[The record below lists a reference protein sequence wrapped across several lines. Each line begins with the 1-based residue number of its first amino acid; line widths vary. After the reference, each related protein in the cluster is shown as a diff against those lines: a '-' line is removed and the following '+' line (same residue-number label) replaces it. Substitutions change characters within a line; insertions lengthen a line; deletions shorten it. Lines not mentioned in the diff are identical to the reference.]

1 MKIRTLVLSMSLVFS
16 FQAVAADLIGHTTTE
31 SSSDPNYS
39 TAYGYNAKTEGE
51 NATAIGAETH
61 AKGKR
66 TTVVGNTSW
75 ATSEDSVAIGSYVNS
90 ASNGIVGV
98 QNGER
103 SVSIGNR
110 VQATGNQA
118 IAQGSSV
125 QATGNMAIAQG
136 SSVQA
141 TGNMAIA
148 QGSFAQAT
156 GDRAIAQGSVAQATG
171 DRAIAQGS
179 FAQATGDYSTA
190 MGAYTAAR
198 ASFGVALGTNSE
210 STRESGKRTGVSGY
224 VPEGTTISDEE
235 KSSAT
240 WTSTMGEASV
250 GYTKDDNT
258 EETRQV
264 THVAAGSQDT
274 DAVNVAQLKAVN
286 ANVSADMQQLDQ
298 RFENR
303 FNEQAHQFNNR
314 IDNVEKDAQA
324 GIAMAIATAGLPQAY
339 LPGKSMF
346 AVGAGTYRGEQGYA
360 MGVSHITDD
369 GHWVLKAT
377 GSGNSQGHF
386 GGSVGVGYQW

>member
-1 MKIRTLVLSMSLVFS
+1 MKIRTLILSMSLVFS

-61 AKGKR
+61 AEGIR

-75 ATSEDSVAIGSYVNS
+75 ATSDDSVAIGSFVNS
-90 ASNGIVGV
+90 DNNGIAGV
-98 QNGER
+98 RNGQQ

-110 VQATGNQA
+110 VQATGN
-118 IAQGSSV
+118 
-125 QATGNMAIAQG
+125 MAIAQG
-136 SSVQA
+136 SY
-141 TGNMAIA
+141 
-148 QGSFAQAT
+148 
-156 GDRAIAQGSVAQATG
+156 
-171 DRAIAQGS
+171 
-179 FAQATGDYSTA
+179 AQATGDYSTA
-190 MGAYTAAR
+190 MGAYTVAS
-198 ASFGVALGTNSE
+198 ASFGVALGTSSE
-210 STRESGKRTGVSGY
+210 STRESGTRTGVSGY

-250 GYTKDDNT
+250 GYTKNDGA

-298 RFENR
+298 KFENR

>member
-1 MKIRTLVLSMSLVFS
+1 MKIRTLILSMSLVFS
-16 FQAVAADLIGHTTTE
+16 FQAVAADLIGHTTIE
-31 SSSDPNYS
+31 SSSNPNYS
-39 TAYGYNAKTEGE
+39 TAYGYNAETGGE

-90 ASNGIVGV
+90 DSNGIVGV
-98 QNGER
+98 QNGEK

-110 VQATGNQA
+110 VQATGNQ
-118 IAQGSSV
+118 
-125 QATGNMAIAQG
+125 
-136 SSVQA
+136 
-141 TGNMAIA
+141 
-148 QGSFAQAT
+148 
-156 GDRAIAQGSVAQATG
+156 
-171 DRAIAQGS
+171 AIAQGS

>member
-1 MKIRTLVLSMSLVFS
+1 MKIRTLILSMSLVFS
-16 FQAVAADLIGHTTTE
+16 FQAVAADLIGHTDPG
-31 SSSDPNYS
+31 SSSYPHYS
-39 TAYGYNAKTEGE
+39 TAYGYNAKTESQW
-51 NATAIGAETH
+51 ATAIGAETH
-61 AKGKR
+61 AEGHG

-75 ATSEDSVAIGSYVNS
+75 ATSDNSVAIGSYVNS
-90 ASNGIVGV
+90 DSSGIGGV
-98 QNGER
+98 QNGQQ
-103 SVSIGNR
+103 SVSIGHR
-110 VQATGNQA
+110 VQATGNGA
-118 IAQGSSV
+118 IAQGSYAK
-125 QATGNMAIAQG
+125 ATGN
-136 SSVQA
+136 
-141 TGNMAIA
+141 
-148 QGSFAQAT
+148 
-156 GDRAIAQGSVAQATG
+156 
-171 DRAIAQGS
+171 
-179 FAQATGDYSTA
+179 YSTA
-190 MGAYTAAR
+190 MGAYTDAS
-198 ASFGVALGTNSE
+198 ASFGVALGTNSK
-210 STRESGKRTGVSGY
+210 STRESGARTGVSGY

-250 GYTKDDNT
+250 GYTIDGNKG
-258 EETRQV
+258 TRQV

-314 IDNVEKDAQA
+314 IDKVEKDAQA

>member
-1 MKIRTLVLSMSLVFS
+1 MKIRTLILSMSLVFS
-16 FQAVAADLIGHTTTE
+16 FQAVAADLIGHTTE
-31 SSSDPNYS
+31 VYSSDPDYS
-39 TAYGYNAKTEGE
+39 TAYGYNAKTEGTW
-51 NATAIGAETH
+51 ATAIGAETH
-61 AKGKR
+61 AEGHG

-75 ATSEDSVAIGSYVNS
+75 ATSDYSVAIGSYVNS
-90 ASNGIVGV
+90 DSSGTAGSNG
-98 QNGER
+98 EK
-103 SVSIGNR
+103 SVSIGHR
-110 VQATGNQA
+110 VQAIGNCSTA
-118 IAQGSSV
+118 VGAHTN
-125 QATGNMAIAQG
+125 ATGN
-136 SSVQA
+136 
-141 TGNMAIA
+141 
-148 QGSFAQAT
+148 
-156 GDRAIAQGSVAQATG
+156 
-171 DRAIAQGS
+171 
-179 FAQATGDYSTA
+179 YSTA
-190 MGAYTAAR
+190 MGAYTDAS
-198 ASFGVALGTNSE
+198 ASFGVALGTNSK
-210 STRESGKRTGVSGY
+210 STRESGTRTGVSGY

-250 GYTKDDNT
+250 GYTIDGNKG
-258 EETRQV
+258 TRQV

-314 IDNVEKDAQA
+314 IDKVEKDAQA

>member
-1 MKIRTLVLSMSLVFS
+1 MKIRTLILSMSLVFS
-16 FQAVAADLIGHTTTE
+16 FQAVAADLIGHTAQV
-31 SSSDPNYS
+31 SGPGPLYS
-39 TAYGYNAKTEGE
+39 TAYGYNAETEGE
-51 NATAIGAETH
+51 YATAIGAETY

-75 ATSEDSVAIGSYVNS
+75 ATSDDSVAIGSYVNS
-90 ASNGIVGV
+90 DNNGIAGV
-98 QNGER
+98 RNGQE
-103 SVSIGNR
+103 SVSIGHR
-110 VQATGNQA
+110 VQATGNGA
-118 IAQGSSV
+118 IAQGSYAK
-125 QATGNMAIAQG
+125 ATGN
-136 SSVQA
+136 
-141 TGNMAIA
+141 
-148 QGSFAQAT
+148 
-156 GDRAIAQGSVAQATG
+156 
-171 DRAIAQGS
+171 
-179 FAQATGDYSTA
+179 YSTA
-190 MGAYTAAR
+190 MGAYTV
-198 ASFGVALGTNSE
+198 ASASLGVALGTNSR
-210 STRESGKRTGVSGY
+210 STRESGRSTGVSGY

-250 GYTKDDNT
+250 GYTIDGT
-258 EETRQV
+258 EATRQV

-314 IDNVEKDAQA
+314 IDKVEKDAQA

>member
-16 FQAVAADLIGHTTTE
+16 FQAVAADLIGHTDQG
-31 SSSDPNYS
+31 SGPDPLYS
-39 TAYGYNAKTEGE
+39 TAYGYNAKTKGQF
-51 NATAIGAETH
+51 ATAIGAETY
-61 AKGKR
+61 AKGQR

-75 ATSEDSVAIGSYVNS
+75 ATSADSVAIGSYVNS
-90 ASNGIVGV
+90 NNSGTAGVSNG
-98 QNGER
+98 EK
-103 SVSIGNR
+103 SVSIGHR
-110 VQATGNQA
+110 
-118 IAQGSSV
+118 V

-136 SSVQA
+136 SYAKA
-141 TGNMAIA
+141 TGN
-148 QGSFAQAT
+148 
-156 GDRAIAQGSVAQATG
+156 
-171 DRAIAQGS
+171 
-179 FAQATGDYSTA
+179 YSTA
-190 MGAYTAAR
+190 MGAYTDAR

-250 GYTKDDNT
+250 GYTKGDNT

-314 IDNVEKDAQA
+314 IDKVEKDAQA

-360 MGVSHITDD
+360 MGVSHITDG

>member
-1 MKIRTLVLSMSLVFS
+1 MKIRTLILSMSLVFS
-16 FQAVAADLIGHTTTE
+16 FQAVAADLIGHTAPV
-31 SSSDPNYS
+31 SSSYPHYS
-39 TAYGYNAKTEGE
+39 TAYGYNANTEGQF
-51 NATAIGAETH
+51 ATAIGAETYAEGH
-61 AKGKR
+61 G

-75 ATSEDSVAIGSYVNS
+75 ATSDESVAIGSYVNS
-90 ASNGIVGV
+90 NASGTAGVSNGL
-98 QNGER
+98 Q
-103 SVSIGNR
+103 SVSIGHR
-110 VQATGNQA
+110 
-118 IAQGSSV
+118 V

-136 SSVQA
+136 SYAKA
-141 TGNMAIA
+141 TGN
-148 QGSFAQAT
+148 
-156 GDRAIAQGSVAQATG
+156 
-171 DRAIAQGS
+171 
-179 FAQATGDYSTA
+179 YSTA
-190 MGAYTAAR
+190 MGAYTDAR
-198 ASFGVALGTNSE
+198 ASFAVALGTNSE

>member
-1 MKIRTLVLSMSLVFS
+1 MKIRTLILSMSLVFS
-16 FQAVAADLIGHTTTE
+16 FQAVAADLIGHTDPV
-31 SSSDPNYS
+31 SSSYPHYS
-39 TAYGYNAKTEGE
+39 TAYGYNAKTESQF
-51 NATAIGAETH
+51 ATAIGVETH
-61 AKGKR
+61 AEGHG

-75 ATSEDSVAIGSYVNS
+75 ATSDNSVAIGSYVNS
-90 ASNGIVGV
+90 DNNGIEGV
-98 QNGER
+98 RNGQE
-103 SVSIGNR
+103 SVSIGHR
-110 VQATGNQA
+110 VQATGNGA
-118 IAQGSSV
+118 IAQGSYAK
-125 QATGNMAIAQG
+125 ATGN
-136 SSVQA
+136 
-141 TGNMAIA
+141 
-148 QGSFAQAT
+148 
-156 GDRAIAQGSVAQATG
+156 
-171 DRAIAQGS
+171 
-179 FAQATGDYSTA
+179 YSTA
-190 MGAYTAAR
+190 MGAYTDAS

-250 GYTKDDNT
+250 GYTKNDGT

-314 IDNVEKDAQA
+314 IDKVEKDAQA

-360 MGVSHITDD
+360 KGVSHITDD

>member
-1 MKIRTLVLSMSLVFS
+1 MKIRTLILSMSLVFS
-16 FQAVAADLIGHTTTE
+16 FQAVAADLIGHTTAQG
-31 SSSDPNYS
+31 SSSDPDYS

-51 NATAIGAETH
+51 FATAIGAETY
-61 AKGKR
+61 AEGKR
-66 TTVVGNTSW
+66 TTAVGNTSW
-75 ATSEDSVAIGSYVNS
+75 ATSDDSVAIGSYVNS
-90 ASNGIVGV
+90 NSSGTAGVSNG
-98 QNGER
+98 EK
-103 SVSIGNR
+103 SVSIGH
-110 VQATGNQA
+110 Q
-118 IAQGSSV
+118 V

-136 SSVQA
+136 SYAKA
-141 TGNMAIA
+141 TGN
-148 QGSFAQAT
+148 
-156 GDRAIAQGSVAQATG
+156 
-171 DRAIAQGS
+171 
-179 FAQATGDYSTA
+179 YSTA
-190 MGAYTAAR
+190 MGAYTDAR
-198 ASFGVALGTNSE
+198 ASFGVALGTNSK

-250 GYTKDDNT
+250 GYTKDDGT

-298 RFENR
+298 KFENR

>member
-1 MKIRTLVLSMSLVFS
+1 MKIRTLILSMSLVFS
-16 FQAVAADLIGHTTTE
+16 FQAVAADLIGHTTID

-39 TAYGYNAKTEGE
+39 TAYGYNAKTEDE
-51 NATAIGAETH
+51 FATAIGAETY

-90 ASNGIVGV
+90 NSSGTEEVSNG
-98 QNGER
+98 QQ
-103 SVSIGNR
+103 SVSIGYR
-110 VQATGNQA
+110 
-118 IAQGSSV
+118 V

-136 SSVQA
+136 SV
-141 TGNMAIA
+141 
-148 QGSFAQAT
+148 
-156 GDRAIAQGSVAQATG
+156 
-171 DRAIAQGS
+171 
-179 FAQATGDYSTA
+179 AQATGDYSTA
-190 MGAYTAAR
+190 MGAYTVAS

-210 STRESGKRTGVSGY
+210 STRESGERTGVSGY

-250 GYTKDDNT
+250 GYTKNDGT
-258 EETRQV
+258 EATRQV
-264 THVAAGSQDT
+264 THVAAGSQNT

-298 RFENR
+298 KFENR

>member
-1 MKIRTLVLSMSLVFS
+1 MKIRALILSMSLVFS
-16 FQAVAADLIGHTTTE
+16 FQAVAADLIGHTAQNP
-31 SSSDPNYS
+31 SSDPIYS
-39 TAYGYNAKTEGE
+39 TAYGYNAKTGGQF
-51 NATAIGAETH
+51 ATAIGAETY
-61 AKGKR
+61 AEGNR

-90 ASNGIVGV
+90 SSSGIEGVLNGKH
-98 QNGER
+98 
-103 SVSIGNR
+103 SVSIGYR
-110 VQATGNQA
+110 VQATGNSA
-118 IAQGSSV
+118 IAQGSNV
-125 QATGNMAIAQG
+125 
-136 SSVQA
+136 
-141 TGNMAIA
+141 
-148 QGSFAQAT
+148 
-156 GDRAIAQGSVAQATG
+156 
-171 DRAIAQGS
+171 
-179 FAQATGDYSTA
+179 QATGDYSTA
-190 MGAYTAAR
+190 MGAYTR
-198 ASFGVALGTNSE
+198 ASASYGVALGATSE
-210 STRESGKRTGVSGY
+210 STRESGKSTGVSGY

-250 GYTKDDNT
+250 GYTQSNGEKQ
-258 EETRQV
+258 TRQV
-264 THVAAGSQDT
+264 TYVAAGSQDT

-286 ANVSADMQQLDQ
+286 ANVNADMQQLDQ
-298 RFENR
+298 KFENR

-360 MGVSHITDD
+360 MGVSHITDG
-369 GHWVLKAT
+369 GHWMLKAT

>member
-1 MKIRTLVLSMSLVFS
+1 MKIRTLILSMSLVFS
-16 FQAVAADLIGHTTTE
+16 FQAVAADLIGHTDPV
-31 SSSDPNYS
+31 SSSYPHYS
-39 TAYGYNAKTEGE
+39 TAYGYNATTEGE
-51 NATAIGAETH
+51 FATAIGAETY
-61 AKGKR
+61 AEGIR
-66 TTVVGNTSW
+66 TTVVGNQSW
-75 ATSEDSVAIGSYVNS
+75 ATSDDSVAIGSYVNS
-90 ASNGIVGV
+90 NNSGTARVLNGK
-98 QNGER
+98 E
-103 SVSIGNR
+103 SVSIGHK
-110 VQATGNQA
+110 VQATGNGA
-118 IAQGSSV
+118 IAQGSHA
-125 QATGNMAIAQG
+125 QATGN
-136 SSVQA
+136 
-141 TGNMAIA
+141 
-148 QGSFAQAT
+148 
-156 GDRAIAQGSVAQATG
+156 
-171 DRAIAQGS
+171 
-179 FAQATGDYSTA
+179 YSTA
-190 MGAYTAAR
+190 MGAYTV
-198 ASFGVALGTNSE
+198 ASASLGVALGTNSR
-210 STRESGKRTGVSGY
+210 STRESGRSTGVSGY

-250 GYTKDDNT
+250 GYTIDGT
-258 EETRQV
+258 EATRQV

-298 RFENR
+298 KFENR

>member
-16 FQAVAADLIGHTTTE
+16 FQAVAADLIGHTDQG
-31 SSSDPNYS
+31 SGPDPLYS
-39 TAYGYNAKTEGE
+39 TAYGYNAKTKGQF
-51 NATAIGAETH
+51 ATAIGAETY
-61 AKGKR
+61 AKGQR

-75 ATSEDSVAIGSYVNS
+75 ATSADSVAIGSYVNS
-90 ASNGIVGV
+90 NNSGTAGISNG
-98 QNGER
+98 EK
-103 SVSIGNR
+103 SVSIGHR
-110 VQATGNQA
+110 
-118 IAQGSSV
+118 V

-136 SSVQA
+136 SYAKA
-141 TGNMAIA
+141 TGN
-148 QGSFAQAT
+148 
-156 GDRAIAQGSVAQATG
+156 
-171 DRAIAQGS
+171 
-179 FAQATGDYSTA
+179 YSTA
-190 MGAYTAAR
+190 MGEYTDAR

-250 GYTKDDNT
+250 GYTKGDNT

>member
-1 MKIRTLVLSMSLVFS
+1 MKIRTLILSMSLVFS
-16 FQAVAADLIGHTTTE
+16 FQAVAADLIGHTDQG
-31 SSSDPNYS
+31 SGSDPTYS
-39 TAYGYNAKTEGE
+39 TAYGYDAKTGGQE
-51 NATAIGAETH
+51 ATAIGHETH
-61 AKGKR
+61 AEGNR
-66 TTVVGNTSW
+66 TTAVGNTSW

-90 ASNGIVGV
+90 NGSGTGGV
-98 QNGER
+98 PNGEQ
-103 SVSIGNR
+103 SVSIGHR
-110 VQATGNQA
+110 VQATGYGA
-118 IAQGSSV
+118 IAQGS
-125 QATGNMAIAQG
+125 N
-136 SSVQA
+136 
-141 TGNMAIA
+141 
-148 QGSFAQAT
+148 AQAT
-156 GDRAIAQGSVAQATG
+156 GR
-171 DRAIAQGS
+171 
-179 FAQATGDYSTA
+179 FSTA
-190 MGAYTAAR
+190 MGAYTRAS

-210 STRESGKRTGVSGY
+210 STRESGVSGY

-250 GYTKDDNT
+250 GYTDGQG
-258 EETRQV
+258 EHTRQV

-274 DAVNVAQLKAVN
+274 DAVNVAQLRAVN
-286 ANVSADMQQLDQ
+286 ANVNADMQQLDQ
-298 RFENR
+298 KFENR

-360 MGVSHITDD
+360 MGVSHITDG
-369 GHWVLKAT
+369 GHWMLKAT

>member
-16 FQAVAADLIGHTTTE
+16 FQAVAADLIGHTDQG
-31 SSSDPNYS
+31 SGPDPLYS
-39 TAYGYNAKTEGE
+39 TAYGYNAKTKGQS
-51 NATAIGAETH
+51 ATAIGTETH
-61 AKGKR
+61 AEGNR

-90 ASNGIVGV
+90 DTNGIAGV
-98 QNGER
+98 PNGEK
-103 SVSIGNR
+103 SVSIGHR
-110 VQATGNQA
+110 
-118 IAQGSSV
+118 V

-136 SSVQA
+136 SYTIA

-148 QGSFAQAT
+148 QGSNAKAT
-156 GDRAIAQGSVAQATG
+156 GN
-171 DRAIAQGS
+171 
-179 FAQATGDYSTA
+179 YSTA
-190 MGAYTAAR
+190 MGAYTDAR

-210 STRESGKRTGVSGY
+210 STRESGKITGVSGY

-314 IDNVEKDAQA
+314 IDKVEKDAQA

>member
-1 MKIRTLVLSMSLVFS
+1 MKIRTLILSMSLVFS
-16 FQAVAADLIGHTTTE
+16 FQAVAADLIGHTAQAP
-31 SSSDPNYS
+31 SSDPHYS
-39 TAYGYNAKTEGE
+39 TAYGYNAKTESQF
-51 NATAIGAETH
+51 ATAIGVETH
-61 AKGKR
+61 AEGHG

-75 ATSEDSVAIGSYVNS
+75 ATSDNSVAIGSYVNS
-90 ASNGIVGV
+90 NSSGTAGSNG
-98 QNGER
+98 EK
-103 SVSIGNR
+103 SVSIGHR
-110 VQATGNQA
+110 VQALGNCSTAVGAHTQATGN
-118 IAQGSSV
+118 
-125 QATGNMAIAQG
+125 
-136 SSVQA
+136 
-141 TGNMAIA
+141 
-148 QGSFAQAT
+148 
-156 GDRAIAQGSVAQATG
+156 
-171 DRAIAQGS
+171 
-179 FAQATGDYSTA
+179 YSTA
-190 MGAYTAAR
+190 MGAYTDAS
-198 ASFGVALGTNSE
+198 ASFGVALGTNSK
-210 STRESGKRTGVSGY
+210 STRESGTRTGVSGY

-250 GYTKDDNT
+250 GYTIDGNKG
-258 EETRQV
+258 TRQV

-314 IDNVEKDAQA
+314 IDKVEKDAQA

>member
-1 MKIRTLVLSMSLVFS
+1 MKIRTLILSMSLVFS
-16 FQAVAADLIGHTTTE
+16 FQAVAADLIGHTTID

-61 AKGKR
+61 AEGKR

-90 ASNGIVGV
+90 DTNGINGV
-98 QNGER
+98 QNGQQ
-103 SVSIGNR
+103 SVSIGHR
-110 VQATGNQA
+110 
-118 IAQGSSV
+118 V

-136 SSVQA
+136 SV
-141 TGNMAIA
+141 
-148 QGSFAQAT
+148 
-156 GDRAIAQGSVAQATG
+156 
-171 DRAIAQGS
+171 
-179 FAQATGDYSTA
+179 AQATGDYSTA
-190 MGAYTAAR
+190 MGAYTVAS

-210 STRESGKRTGVSGY
+210 STRESGERTGVSGY
-224 VPEGTTISDEE
+224 VPEGTTISDAE

-250 GYTKDDNT
+250 GYTKDDGT
-258 EETRQV
+258 EATRQV

-298 RFENR
+298 KFENR
-303 FNEQAHQFNNR
+303 FNEQTHQFNNR

>member
-1 MKIRTLVLSMSLVFS
+1 MKIRTLILSMSLVFS
-16 FQAVAADLIGHTTTE
+16 FQAVAADLIGHTAQV
-31 SSSDPNYS
+31 SGPGPLYS
-39 TAYGYNAKTEGE
+39 TAYGYNAETEGE
-51 NATAIGAETH
+51 YATAIGAETY

-75 ATSEDSVAIGSYVNS
+75 ATSDDSVAIGSYVNS
-90 ASNGIVGV
+90 DNDGIAGVRNG
-98 QNGER
+98 QE
-103 SVSIGNR
+103 SVSIGHR
-110 VQATGNQA
+110 VQATGNGA
-118 IAQGSSV
+118 IAQGSYAK
-125 QATGNMAIAQG
+125 ATGN
-136 SSVQA
+136 
-141 TGNMAIA
+141 
-148 QGSFAQAT
+148 
-156 GDRAIAQGSVAQATG
+156 
-171 DRAIAQGS
+171 
-179 FAQATGDYSTA
+179 YSTA
-190 MGAYTAAR
+190 MGAYTV
-198 ASFGVALGTNSE
+198 ASASLGVALGTNSR
-210 STRESGKRTGVSGY
+210 STRESGRSTGVSGY

-250 GYTKDDNT
+250 GYTIDGT
-258 EETRQV
+258 EATRQV

-314 IDNVEKDAQA
+314 IDKVEKDAQA

>member
-1 MKIRTLVLSMSLVFS
+1 MKIRTLILSMSLVFS
-16 FQAVAADLIGHTTTE
+16 FQAVAADLIGHTDPV
-31 SSSDPNYS
+31 SSSYPHYS
-39 TAYGYNAKTEGE
+39 TAYGYNATTEGQ
-51 NATAIGAETH
+51 NATAIGAETY
-61 AKGKR
+61 AKGIR

-75 ATSEDSVAIGSYVNS
+75 AISDDSVAIGSYVNS
-90 ASNGIVGV
+90 DDNGIDGV
-98 QNGER
+98 RNGQQ

-110 VQATGNQA
+110 VQATGN
-118 IAQGSSV
+118 
-125 QATGNMAIAQG
+125 MAIAQG
-136 SSVQA
+136 SY
-141 TGNMAIA
+141 
-148 QGSFAQAT
+148 
-156 GDRAIAQGSVAQATG
+156 
-171 DRAIAQGS
+171 
-179 FAQATGDYSTA
+179 AQATGDYSTA

-210 STRESGKRTGVSGY
+210 STRGSGKSTGVSGY

-250 GYTKDDNT
+250 GYTKDDGK

-298 RFENR
+298 KFENR

>member
-1 MKIRTLVLSMSLVFS
+1 MKIRTLILSMSLVFS
-16 FQAVAADLIGHTTTE
+16 FQAVAADLIGHTTID

-39 TAYGYNAKTEGE
+39 TAYGYNATAEDE
-51 NATAIGAETH
+51 FATAIGAETY

-90 ASNGIVGV
+90 NGSGTDGVSNG
-98 QNGER
+98 QQ
-103 SVSIGNR
+103 SVSIGYR
-110 VQATGNQA
+110 VQATGNGA
-118 IAQGSSV
+118 IAQGSNAK
-125 QATGNMAIAQG
+125 ATGN
-136 SSVQA
+136 
-141 TGNMAIA
+141 
-148 QGSFAQAT
+148 
-156 GDRAIAQGSVAQATG
+156 
-171 DRAIAQGS
+171 
-179 FAQATGDYSTA
+179 YSTA
-190 MGAYTAAR
+190 MGAYTV
-198 ASFGVALGTNSE
+198 ASASLGVALGTNSR

-224 VPEGTTISDEE
+224 VPEGTTISDAE

-314 IDNVEKDAQA
+314 IDKVEKDAQA

>member
-1 MKIRTLVLSMSLVFS
+1 MKIRTLILSMSLVFS
-16 FQAVAADLIGHTTTE
+16 FQAVAADLIGHTTIE
-31 SSSDPNYS
+31 SSSNPNYS
-39 TAYGYNAKTEGE
+39 TAYGYNAETGGE

-90 ASNGIVGV
+90 DSNGIVGV
-98 QNGER
+98 QNGEK

-148 QGSFAQAT
+148 QGSF
-156 GDRAIAQGSVAQATG
+156 AQATG

>member
-16 FQAVAADLIGHTTTE
+16 FQVVAADLIGHTAQV
-31 SSSDPNYS
+31 SGSDPHYS

-51 NATAIGAETH
+51 YATAIGAETY
-61 AKGKR
+61 AEGNR

-75 ATSEDSVAIGSYVNS
+75 ATSDDSVAIGSYVNS
-90 ASNGIVGV
+90 NGSGTAGVSNG
-98 QNGER
+98 QQ
-103 SVSIGNR
+103 SVSIGHR
-110 VQATGNQA
+110 
-118 IAQGSSV
+118 V

-136 SSVQA
+136 SYAQA
-141 TGNMAIA
+141 TGN
-148 QGSFAQAT
+148 
-156 GDRAIAQGSVAQATG
+156 
-171 DRAIAQGS
+171 
-179 FAQATGDYSTA
+179 YSTA
-190 MGAYTAAR
+190 MGAYTDAR
-198 ASFGVALGTNSE
+198 ASFGVALGTNSK

-250 GYTKDDNT
+250 GYTKDDGT

-298 RFENR
+298 KFENR

>member
-1 MKIRTLVLSMSLVFS
+1 MKIRTLILSMSLVFS
-16 FQAVAADLIGHTTTE
+16 FQAVAADLIGHTTIE

-51 NATAIGAETH
+51 NATAIGAETY
-61 AKGKR
+61 AEGKR
-66 TTVVGNTSW
+66 TTVVGNNSW
-75 ATSEDSVAIGSYVNS
+75 ATSDDSVAIGSYVNS
-90 ASNGIVGV
+90 NNSGTAGSNG
-98 QNGER
+98 EK
-103 SVSIGNR
+103 SVSIGHR
-110 VQATGNQA
+110 VQATGNCSTA
-118 IAQGSSV
+118 VGAHT
-125 QATGNMAIAQG
+125 QATGN
-136 SSVQA
+136 
-141 TGNMAIA
+141 
-148 QGSFAQAT
+148 
-156 GDRAIAQGSVAQATG
+156 
-171 DRAIAQGS
+171 
-179 FAQATGDYSTA
+179 YSTA
-190 MGAYTAAR
+190 MGAYTDAS
-198 ASFGVALGTNSE
+198 ASFGVALGTNSK
-210 STRESGKRTGVSGY
+210 STRESGTRTGVSGY

-250 GYTKDDNT
+250 GYTIDGNKG
-258 EETRQV
+258 TRQV

-314 IDNVEKDAQA
+314 IDKVEKDAQA

>member
-1 MKIRTLVLSMSLVFS
+1 MKIRTLILSMSLVFS
-16 FQAVAADLIGHTTTE
+16 FQAVAADLIGHTTID

-39 TAYGYNAKTEGE
+39 TAYGYNAKTEDE
-51 NATAIGAETH
+51 FATAIGAETY

-90 ASNGIVGV
+90 NSSGTEEVSNGK
-98 QNGER
+98 Q
-103 SVSIGNR
+103 SVSIGYR
-110 VQATGNQA
+110 
-118 IAQGSSV
+118 V

-136 SSVQA
+136 SV
-141 TGNMAIA
+141 
-148 QGSFAQAT
+148 
-156 GDRAIAQGSVAQATG
+156 
-171 DRAIAQGS
+171 
-179 FAQATGDYSTA
+179 AQATGDYSTA
-190 MGAYTAAR
+190 MGAYTVAS

-210 STRESGKRTGVSGY
+210 STRESGERTGVSGY

-250 GYTKDDNT
+250 GYTKNDGT
-258 EETRQV
+258 EATRQV
-264 THVAAGSQDT
+264 THVAAGSQNT

-298 RFENR
+298 KFENR

>member
-16 FQAVAADLIGHTTTE
+16 FQAVAADLIGHTAQV
-31 SSSDPNYS
+31 SGPDPLYS
-39 TAYGYNAKTEGE
+39 TAYGYNAKTEGQF
-51 NATAIGAETH
+51 ATAIGAETY
-61 AKGKR
+61 AEGQG

-75 ATSEDSVAIGSYVNS
+75 ATSADSVAIGSYVNS
-90 ASNGIVGV
+90 DTNGIAGV
-98 QNGER
+98 PNGEK
-103 SVSIGNR
+103 SVSIGHR
-110 VQATGNQA
+110 
-118 IAQGSSV
+118 V

-136 SSVQA
+136 SYAKA
-141 TGNMAIA
+141 TGN
-148 QGSFAQAT
+148 
-156 GDRAIAQGSVAQATG
+156 
-171 DRAIAQGS
+171 
-179 FAQATGDYSTA
+179 YSTA
-190 MGAYTAAR
+190 MGAYTDAR
-198 ASFGVALGTNSE
+198 ASFGVALGTSSE
-210 STRESGKRTGVSGY
+210 STRESGTRTGVSGY

-250 GYTKDDNT
+250 GYTKGDGT

-264 THVAAGSQDT
+264 THVAAGSQNT

-298 RFENR
+298 KFENR

-314 IDNVEKDAQA
+314 IDKVENDAQA

>member
-1 MKIRTLVLSMSLVFS
+1 MKIRTLILSMSLVFS
-16 FQAVAADLIGHTTTE
+16 FQAVAADLIGHTAQV
-31 SSSDPNYS
+31 SGPGPLYS

-51 NATAIGAETH
+51 HATAIGAETH
-61 AKGKR
+61 AEGNR

-90 ASNGIVGV
+90 DESGTARLP
-98 QNGER
+98 NGEK
-103 SVSIGNR
+103 SVSIGFR
-110 VQATGNQA
+110 V
-118 IAQGSSV
+118 
-125 QATGNMAIAQG
+125 
-136 SSVQA
+136 
-141 TGNMAIA
+141 
-148 QGSFAQAT
+148 
-156 GDRAIAQGSVAQATG
+156 QATG

-224 VPEGTTISDEE
+224 VPEGTTISDAE

-314 IDNVEKDAQA
+314 IDKVEKDAQA

>member
-16 FQAVAADLIGHTTTE
+16 FQAVAADLIGHTAQV
-31 SSSDPNYS
+31 SSSDPDYS
-39 TAYGYNAKTEGE
+39 TAYGYNAKTEGHS
-51 NATAIGAETH
+51 ATAIGTETH
-61 AKGKR
+61 AEGNR
-66 TTVVGNTSW
+66 TTVVGNNSW

-90 ASNGIVGV
+90 NESGTAGSNG
-98 QNGER
+98 EK
-103 SVSIGNR
+103 SVSIGHR
-110 VQATGNQA
+110 VQATGNCSTA
-118 IAQGSSV
+118 VGAHT
-125 QATGNMAIAQG
+125 QATGN
-136 SSVQA
+136 
-141 TGNMAIA
+141 
-148 QGSFAQAT
+148 
-156 GDRAIAQGSVAQATG
+156 
-171 DRAIAQGS
+171 
-179 FAQATGDYSTA
+179 YSTA
-190 MGAYTAAR
+190 VGAYTGAS
-198 ASFGVALGTNSE
+198 ASFGVALGTNSK
-210 STRESGKRTGVSGY
+210 STRESGKSTGVSGY

-250 GYTKDDNT
+250 GYTIDGNKG
-258 EETRQV
+258 TRQV

-314 IDNVEKDAQA
+314 IDKVEKDAQA

>member
-16 FQAVAADLIGHTTTE
+16 FQAVAADLIGHTAQV
-31 SSSDPNYS
+31 SGPDPLYS

-51 NATAIGAETH
+51 YATAIGAETY

-75 ATSEDSVAIGSYVNS
+75 ATSDDSVAIGSYVNS
-90 ASNGIVGV
+90 DPSGIAGVPNG
-98 QNGER
+98 QQ
-103 SVSIGNR
+103 SVSIGFR
-110 VQATGNQA
+110 
-118 IAQGSSV
+118 V

-136 SSVQA
+136 SNAKA
-141 TGNMAIA
+141 TGN
-148 QGSFAQAT
+148 
-156 GDRAIAQGSVAQATG
+156 
-171 DRAIAQGS
+171 
-179 FAQATGDYSTA
+179 YSTA
-190 MGAYTAAR
+190 MGAHTDAR

-314 IDNVEKDAQA
+314 IDKVEKDAQA

>member
-1 MKIRTLVLSMSLVFS
+1 
-16 FQAVAADLIGHTTTE
+16 
-31 SSSDPNYS
+31 
-39 TAYGYNAKTEGE
+39 
-51 NATAIGAETH
+51 
-61 AKGKR
+61 
-66 TTVVGNTSW
+66 
-75 ATSEDSVAIGSYVNS
+75 
-90 ASNGIVGV
+90 
-98 QNGER
+98 
-103 SVSIGNR
+103 
-110 VQATGNQA
+110 
-118 IAQGSSV
+118 
-125 QATGNMAIAQG
+125 
-136 SSVQA
+136 
-141 TGNMAIA
+141 
-148 QGSFAQAT
+148 
-156 GDRAIAQGSVAQATG
+156 
-171 DRAIAQGS
+171 
-179 FAQATGDYSTA
+179 
-190 MGAYTAAR
+190 MGAYTDAS
-198 ASFGVALGTNSE
+198 ASFGVALGTNSK
-210 STRESGKRTGVSGY
+210 STRESGTRTGVSGY

-250 GYTKDDNT
+250 GYTIDGNKG
-258 EETRQV
+258 TRQV

-314 IDNVEKDAQA
+314 IDKVEKDAQA

>member
-1 MKIRTLVLSMSLVFS
+1 MSLVFS
-16 FQAVAADLIGHTTTE
+16 FQAVAADLIGHTDPV
-31 SSSDPNYS
+31 SSSYPHYS
-39 TAYGYNAKTEGE
+39 TAYGYNAKTESQF
-51 NATAIGAETH
+51 ATAIGVETH
-61 AKGKR
+61 AEGHG

-75 ATSEDSVAIGSYVNS
+75 ATSDNSVAIGSYVNS
-90 ASNGIVGV
+90 DNNGIEGV
-98 QNGER
+98 EKGKE
-103 SVSIGNR
+103 SVSIGHR
-110 VQATGNQA
+110 VQATGNGA
-118 IAQGSSV
+118 IAQGSYAK
-125 QATGNMAIAQG
+125 ATGN
-136 SSVQA
+136 
-141 TGNMAIA
+141 
-148 QGSFAQAT
+148 
-156 GDRAIAQGSVAQATG
+156 
-171 DRAIAQGS
+171 
-179 FAQATGDYSTA
+179 YSTA
-190 MGAYTAAR
+190 MGAYTDAS

-250 GYTKDDNT
+250 GYTKNDGT

>member
-1 MKIRTLVLSMSLVFS
+1 MKIRTLILSMSLVFS
-16 FQAVAADLIGHTTTE
+16 FQAVAADLVGHTTID

-51 NATAIGAETH
+51 FATAIGAETY

-75 ATSEDSVAIGSYVNS
+75 ATSDDSVAIGSYVNS
-90 ASNGIVGV
+90 NDSGTAGVSNG
-98 QNGER
+98 QE
-103 SVSIGNR
+103 SVSIGHKA
-110 VQATGNQA
+110 QATRNGA
-118 IAQGSSV
+118 IAQGSHAK
-125 QATGNMAIAQG
+125 ATGN
-136 SSVQA
+136 
-141 TGNMAIA
+141 
-148 QGSFAQAT
+148 
-156 GDRAIAQGSVAQATG
+156 
-171 DRAIAQGS
+171 
-179 FAQATGDYSTA
+179 YSTA
-190 MGAYTAAR
+190 MGAYTDAS

-210 STRESGKRTGVSGY
+210 STRESGARTGVSGY

-250 GYTKDDNT
+250 GYTIDGNKG
-258 EETRQV
+258 TRQV

-314 IDNVEKDAQA
+314 IDKVEKDAQA

>member
-1 MKIRTLVLSMSLVFS
+1 MSLVFS
-16 FQAVAADLIGHTTTE
+16 FQAVAADLIGHTDPV
-31 SSSDPNYS
+31 SSSYPHYS
-39 TAYGYNAKTEGE
+39 TAYGYNAKTESQF
-51 NATAIGAETH
+51 ATAIGVETH
-61 AKGKR
+61 AEGHG

-75 ATSEDSVAIGSYVNS
+75 ATSDNSVAIGSYVNS
-90 ASNGIVGV
+90 DNNGIEGV
-98 QNGER
+98 EKGKE
-103 SVSIGNR
+103 SVSIGHR
-110 VQATGNQA
+110 VQATGNGA
-118 IAQGSSV
+118 IAQGSNAK
-125 QATGNMAIAQG
+125 ATGN
-136 SSVQA
+136 
-141 TGNMAIA
+141 
-148 QGSFAQAT
+148 
-156 GDRAIAQGSVAQATG
+156 
-171 DRAIAQGS
+171 
-179 FAQATGDYSTA
+179 YSTA
-190 MGAYTAAR
+190 MGAYTDAS

-250 GYTKDDNT
+250 GYTKNDGT

>member
-1 MKIRTLVLSMSLVFS
+1 MKIRTLILSMSLVFS
-16 FQAVAADLIGHTTTE
+16 FQAVAADLIGHTAQNP
-31 SSSDPNYS
+31 SSDPIYS
-39 TAYGYNAKTEGE
+39 TAYGYNAKTGGQF
-51 NATAIGAETH
+51 ATAIGAETY
-61 AKGKR
+61 AEGNR

-90 ASNGIVGV
+90 DSNGIAGV
-98 QNGER
+98 PNGQQ
-103 SVSIGNR
+103 SVSIGHR
-110 VQATGNQA
+110 VQATGNSA
-118 IAQGSSV
+118 IAQGS
-125 QATGNMAIAQG
+125 N
-136 SSVQA
+136 
-141 TGNMAIA
+141 
-148 QGSFAQAT
+148 
-156 GDRAIAQGSVAQATG
+156 
-171 DRAIAQGS
+171 
-179 FAQATGDYSTA
+179 AQATGDYSTA
-190 MGAYTAAR
+190 MGAYTRAS

-250 GYTKDDNT
+250 GYTKDNGK

-298 RFENR
+298 KFENR

-377 GSGNSQGHF
+377 GSGNSQGYF

>member
-1 MKIRTLVLSMSLVFS
+1 MKIRTLILSMSLVFS
-16 FQAVAADLIGHTTTE
+16 FQAVAADLIGHTAPV
-31 SSSDPNYS
+31 SSSYPHYS
-39 TAYGYNAKTEGE
+39 TAYGYNDNTEGQF
-51 NATAIGAETH
+51 ATAIGAETYAEGH
-61 AKGKR
+61 G

-75 ATSEDSVAIGSYVNS
+75 ATSDESVAIGSYVNS
-90 ASNGIVGV
+90 NASGTAGVSNGL
-98 QNGER
+98 Q
-103 SVSIGNR
+103 SVSIGHR
-110 VQATGNQA
+110 
-118 IAQGSSV
+118 V

-136 SSVQA
+136 SYAKA
-141 TGNMAIA
+141 TGN
-148 QGSFAQAT
+148 
-156 GDRAIAQGSVAQATG
+156 
-171 DRAIAQGS
+171 
-179 FAQATGDYSTA
+179 YSTA
-190 MGAYTAAR
+190 MGAYTDAR